1 MILDDNYSLWIVRPR
16 LVRFATIDFLSCK
29 AKQV

>member
-1 MILDDNYSLWIVRPR
+1 MLDDYNSLWIVWPR
-16 LVRFATIDFLSCK
+16 LVRFATIEFLSCK